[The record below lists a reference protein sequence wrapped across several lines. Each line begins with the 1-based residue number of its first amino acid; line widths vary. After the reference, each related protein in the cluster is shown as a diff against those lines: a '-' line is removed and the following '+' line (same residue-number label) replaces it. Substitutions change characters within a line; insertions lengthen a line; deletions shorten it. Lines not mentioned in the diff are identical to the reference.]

1 MTAPACPTCGRPCH
15 WAGIT
20 GITGGTGRTRDVWR
34 CASDHEH
41 IT

>member
-1 MTAPACPTCGRPCH
+1 MTAPACPTCGRPCR
-15 WAGIT
+15 WA

-34 CASDHEH
+34 CASGHEH